1 MGPTETLQDQT
12 AGYYKQLK
20 REGLN
25 PFDLLSWNA
34 LVNLW
39 TSLVWAGR
47 NGKYNHQ
54 DLHKRTKLMFWSA
67 LERKAE
73 AIDLDR
79 EDEYASEQLGEL
91 RNL

>member
-39 TSLVWAGR
+39 HNVVWAGR
-47 NGKYNHQ
+47 NGKYTNQ
-54 DLHKRTKLMFWSA
+54 DFQKRTKLMVWSA
-67 LERKAE
+67 LERKAD
-73 AIDLDR
+73 AINLDR
-79 EDEYASEQLGEL
+79 DDEYATDQLLEL